1 MHMGDRLGAART
13 GSGVETPP
21 PRAAP
26 LQACVLSCGGGVV
39 ARFGN
44 GKGKKGVFKRTYVR
58 GPACVYGS
66 ALRLLFKL
74 RSIKLLVARVID
86 S

>member
-1 MHMGDRLGAART
+1 MHMGDRLG
-13 GSGVETPP
+13 GV
-21 PRAAP
+21 